1 MKKTK
6 TTKKLTVRES
16 IVKFLTRNASKSF
29 TAKGIAK
36 AAKLNYNTVRKELGF
51 LTRTGGTVT
60 YGGLSTGNYET
71 YRRGL
76 GTV

>member
-36 AAKLNYNTVRKELGF
+36 AAKLNYNTVRKELGI
-51 LTRTGGTVT
+51 LTRTITDVM
-60 YGGLSTGNYET
+60 YSPDLSKNKYTQ
-71 YRRGL
+71 YRARAIF
-76 GTV
+76 

>member
-36 AAKLNYNTVRKELGF
+36 AAKLNYNTVRKELGY
-51 LTRTGGTVT
+51 LTLIFSNVT
-60 YGGLSTGNYET
+60 YGVKTKNNYTT
-71 YRRGL
+71 YTARA
-76 GTV
+76 VI